1 MLAVFLLY
9 FVTGKIGL
17 QLSSHALQVTLIWPP
32 TVIALSFS
40 LDVIAEGVES
50 HVQSTV
56 LIDLG
61 CHLGQGY
68 YFSHPMPADEFMM
81 WFKKHHD

>member
-1 MLAVFLLY
+1 MLHSPDDLTIIKGILNLA
-9 FVTGKIGL
+9 
-17 QLSSHALQVTLIWPP
+17 HA
-32 TVIALSFS
+32 FS

-50 HVQSTV
+50 HEQSTA

-68 YFSHPMPADEFMM
+68 YFSRPMPADEFMT